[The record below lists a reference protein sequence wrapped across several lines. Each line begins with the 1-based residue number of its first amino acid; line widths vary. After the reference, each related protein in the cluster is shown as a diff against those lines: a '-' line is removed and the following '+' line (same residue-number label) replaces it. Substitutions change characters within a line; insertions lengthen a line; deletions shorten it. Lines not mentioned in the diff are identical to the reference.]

1 MWLKLEVDNFFYLN
15 RFITLASVLFMLLA
29 LDCLFAPISR
39 SDHGQKTWDMAFKSV
54 VIVNPTWP
62 GYTKPGF
69 GAPPGTA
76 PAGSGVYFSANQT
89 TTRYILTAAHV
100 ISRATHI
107 EVVDHAGKTMPAKIH
122 AVDERRDIAFLAT
135 DLVGPA
141 VEFGNEAL
149 PIGSHVCAIGN
160 SFGLGNSI
168 SCGVVSAVNRQN
180 IGFNELED
188 FIQTDAAINP
198 GSSGGALIDT
208 EGRFVGLI
216 DGIFTKEADID
227 AGVNFAISLS
237 LIRAGLADMR
247 LRGIRFDETK

>member
-1 MWLKLEVDNFFYLN
+1 MHVW
-15 RFITLASVLFMLLA
+15 VLFVLLA
-29 LDCLFAPISR
+29 LGCLFAPIAR
-39 SDHGQKTWDMAFKSV
+39 SEHSPKTWDTAFQSV

-76 PAGSGVYFSANQT
+76 PAGSGVYFSANRA

-107 EVVDHAGKTMPAKIH
+107 EVVDHAGRTMPARIH

-135 DLVGPA
+135 DLIGPA
-141 VEFGNEAL
+141 IEFGTEEL

-160 SFGLGNSI
+160 SFGLGHSM

-180 IGFNELED
+180 IGFNDLED

-198 GSSGGALIDT
+198 GASGGALVDSS
-208 EGRFVGLI
+208 GKFVGLI
-216 DGIFTKEADID
+216 DGIFTKDADID

-237 LIRAGLADMR
+237 MIRVGLAEMQAR
-247 LRGIRFDETK
+247 GLRFEETN